1 MLHTMRKILVL
12 IFLWFS
18 TPALAQKVMELDQRK
33 TIQVNGE
40 VLPNGFSLG
49 INSAQIQTMDLT
61 GDGKEEWVVW
71 DINSRQLQVFEKI
84 GEQFR
89 IRPELSYFF
98 PSEISGFLLLVD
110 FDRDG
115 KKDLFTSTPL
125 GIRAYRNTASGAQ
138 ISWTL
143 AQNFLRLEGANN
155 IPANNLDTPLLQDL
169 DGDGD
174 LDLLLFN
181 FAVGDYLEYYR
192 NTSVER
198 KGTPDIDGFA
208 FPVRHWGNFEFCA
221 CNQISFGLTCDGR
234 TLATPAAPLDQAR
247 VQHAGGHS
255 LLYRDF
261 TGDGIPDLLL
271 GREECSTLYFLP
283 NSGSTV
289 SPRFTSFSNQV
300 PGFGS
305 LPVFPR
311 FHVGQFLDES
321 LVVSLNTNE
330 TAALFGIDF
339 SQSIVKLEKATGIP
353 RAILQNQVLDLGEN
367 TRPFFSGTA
376 FSGEL
381 LLTANAKKGEKI
393 VGQAFRFRYSG
404 SQFELLDSDYL
415 GLAALELLDI
425 SLLEFSSSSK
435 EVVLFATGTRR
446 SSTGIPTPVL
456 LRKEGASWVEFSLS
470 GLSLQLGDQLLFF
483 SFQGKD
489 ELLVASSTGTL
500 TRYEVDLV
508 AKKAVRKTANFLG
521 FQDNPANRN
530 LSIAIGQGERPN
542 LYSVDQSGR
551 IFLTTDFLNAPVREE
566 VLVRIQNQDVPLR
579 LGRSNWLAAVKST
592 LGEEEDLILGTR
604 GGGLVY
610 LSAVTTD
617 GDGEAEFLV
626 SSFPNPSSGSF
637 QIVSNLP
644 ATGRLVSSL
653 GQVLLPEIVL
663 SARRPV
669 FLDIP
674 NLAPGIY
681 FLQLQTK
688 DMQTVVQKILVK

>member
-1 MLHTMRKILVL
+1 MRKILVL

-18 TPALAQKVMELDQRK
+18 TPALAQKIVELDQRK
-33 TIQVNGE
+33 TIQVNGQ

-71 DINSRQLQVFEKI
+71 DINSRQLQVFEKV

-283 NSGSTV
+283 NSGTAV

-321 LVVSLNTNE
+321 LVLSLNTNE
-330 TAALFGIDF
+330 TAAPFGIDF

-393 VGQAFRFRYSG
+393 V
-404 SQFELLDSDYL
+404 
-415 GLAALELLDI
+415 
-425 SLLEFSSSSK
+425 SK

-483 SFQGKD
+483 SYQGKD

>member
-1 MLHTMRKILVL
+1 MRKILVL
-12 IFLWFS
+12 VFLGFT
-18 TPALAQKVMELDQRK
+18 TPALAQKIVELDQRK
-33 TIQVNGE
+33 TIQVNGQ

-71 DINSRQLQVFEKI
+71 DINSRQLQVFEKV

-98 PSEISGFLLLVD
+98 PSDVSGFLVLAD
-110 FDRDG
+110 YDRDG
-115 KKDLFTSTPL
+115 KKDLFTSTAL
-125 GIRAYRNTASGAQ
+125 GVKAYRNNSSGSQ
-138 ISWTL
+138 ISWAL

-155 IPANNLDTPLLQDL
+155 ISANNLDTPLLQDL

-261 TGDGIPDLLL
+261 TGDGIPDLVL

-283 NSGSTV
+283 NSGTAV

-330 TAALFGIDF
+330 TAAPFAIDF
-339 SQSIVKLEKATGIP
+339 AQAVVRLERGSGKP
-353 RAILQNQVLDLGEN
+353 LPILQDQVFDLGEN
-367 TRPFFSGTA
+367 TRPFFSGTS

-381 LLTANAKKGEKI
+381 LVTANGKKGSKI
-393 VGQAFRFRYSG
+393 VGQAYRMRYTG
-404 SQFELLDSDYL
+404 AQLEVMEEDYL
-415 GLAALELLDI
+415 GLSELNLLDL
-425 SLLEFSSSSK
+425 SLLDYTSVSK
-435 EVVLFATGTRR
+435 GNYFLMLGTRT
-446 SSTGIPTPVL
+446 SNAGVPSPVL
-456 LRKEGASWVEFSLS
+456 LKRVGTLWEEFTLA
-470 GLSLQLGDQLLFF
+470 GLSLRLGDQLCLFGH
-483 SFQGKD
+483 QGKD
-489 ELLVASSTGTL
+489 QLLVAAQNGSL
-500 TRYEVDLV
+500 THYELDL
-508 AKKAVRKTANFLG
+508 TARSARLLASNFLG
-521 FQDNPANRN
+521 LQDNPANRN
-530 LSIAIGQGERPN
+530 LSIAVRSGDQPE
-542 LYSVDQSGR
+542 LYTVDQTGR
-551 IFLTTDFLNAPVREE
+551 IYRIRDFLNVPVREE
-566 VLVRIQNQDVPLR
+566 VLVRIQNQEVPMR
-579 LGRSNWLAAVKST
+579 LGRSNWLAVANSS
-592 LGEEEDLILGTR
+592 LGEEDDLFLGTR
-604 GGGLVY
+604 GGGLLY
-610 LSAVTTD
+610 LSAASSGGSETGEFRVTTY
-617 GDGEAEFLV
+617 
-626 SSFPNPSSGSF
+626 PNPSSGPF
-637 QIVSNLP
+637 QVVSSLP
-644 ATGRLVSSL
+644 ATGRLISPL
-653 GQVLLPEIVL
+653 GQVLISEVVLPARQAVL
-663 SARRPV
+663 VDVP
-669 FLDIP
+669 D
-674 NLAPGIY
+674 LAPGIY
-681 FLQLQTK
+681 FLQLQSEDK
-688 DMQTVVQKILVK
+688 QVVVKKIWVK